1 MFEFII
7 SIIHY
12 IISLLLIV
20 YEKYSNFILL
30 GFPYAPILIVGKEIF
45 FLLLNSNFI
54 IIFTITLQ
62 L

>member
-30 GFPYAPILIVGKEIF
+30 GFPYAPILIVGKDIK
-45 FLLLNSNFI
+45 LNSNFI
-54 IIFTITLQ
+54 IFTITITIII
-62 L
+62 

>member
-30 GFPYAPILIVGKEIF
+30 GFPYAPILIVGKDIF
-45 FLLLNSNFI
+45 FN
-54 IIFTITLQ
+54 
-62 L
+62 